1 MGDQDLGVMIQE
13 WVGKE
18 FPDMRQN
25 KIMDDC
31 LFCIKGEGEYI
42 QNLLIFWK
50 DLKKLMAWFAMRKG
64 SEVAK
69 KQR

>member
-1 MGDQDLGVMIQE
+1 MVRESDRIRLWMTAS
-13 WVGKE
+13 
-18 FPDMRQN
+18 
-25 KIMDDC
+25 
-31 LFCIKGEGEYI
+31 FCIKGEGEYI